1 LGADTPESGLA
12 STDDMPLD
20 FGDGLDTHRFF
31 LRDDWAAPQI
41 PRSHW
46 RVRDRRQYKEYGKVG

>member
-1 LGADTPESGLA
+1 MA
-12 STDDMPLD
+12 STDDMPLN